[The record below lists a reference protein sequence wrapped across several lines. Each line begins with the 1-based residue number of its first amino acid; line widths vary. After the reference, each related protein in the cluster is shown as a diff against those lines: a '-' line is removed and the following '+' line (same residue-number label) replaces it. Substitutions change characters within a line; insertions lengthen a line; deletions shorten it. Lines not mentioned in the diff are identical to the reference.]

1 MKVNGKN
8 YKTIWME
15 GEKVKLIDQ
24 NLLPFRFE
32 IIELE
37 NWEVIWEAIV
47 NMNVRGAGA
56 IGVAAGYAMA
66 LAFIQSPQ
74 VGGEEYLWKARQDIE
89 QTRPTA
95 RDLFYATER
104 VMNAGIA
111 FGTAAAIEESQRIAF
126 ENEEEAKAIAI
137 YGESLMLDTCN
148 VLTHCNAGWLGF
160 VDWGS
165 ALAPIYLE
173 HRNGKKIFVYVDET
187 RPRLQGSRL
196 TAWELQNEGIPH
208 VIVADNAGAWLLSN
222 HKVDLL
228 IMGADRIALNG
239 DTANKIGTFEKAI
252 VAKNFGVPFYV
263 AAPLSTFDPS
273 CPDGSCISIEH
284 RPAEEITQM
293 EGLDENDHLRKIRI
307 SSPGSK
313 ALNPAFDVT
322 PSSYIHSLI
331 TSKGIIQPNNQSIRQ
346 LLLG

>member
-1 MKVNGKN
+1 
-8 YKTIWME
+8 ME

-37 NWEVIWEAIV
+37 NWEGICKAIV
-47 NMNVRGAGA
+47 NECKRSWSNRSCGC
-56 IGVAAGYAMA
+56 YAMA

-104 VMNAGIA
+104 VMNAGIG

-148 VLTHCNAGWLGF
+148 ALTHCNAGWLGF

-165 ALAPIYLE
+165 ALAPIYLA

-222 HKVDLL
+222 HKV
-228 IMGADRIALNG
+228 I
-239 DTANKIGTFEKAI
+239 
-252 VAKNFGVPFYV
+252 
-263 AAPLSTFDPS
+263 
-273 CPDGSCISIEH
+273 C
-284 RPAEEITQM
+284 
-293 EGLDENDHLRKIRI
+293 
-307 SSPGSK
+307 
-313 ALNPAFDVT
+313 
-322 PSSYIHSLI
+322 
-331 TSKGIIQPNNQSIRQ
+331 
-346 LLLG
+346 

>member
-37 NWEVIWEAIV
+37 NWEGICKAIV

-111 FGTAAAIEESQRIAF
+111 FGTAAAIEESQQIAF

-165 ALAPIYLE
+165 ALAPIYLA
-173 HRNGKKIFVYVDET
+173 HRKGKKIFVYVDET

-196 TAWELQNEGIPH
+196 TAWELQNEGIAH

-222 HKVDLL
+222 NRVDLF
-228 IMGADRIALNG
+228 ITGADRIALNG

-263 AAPLSTFDPS
+263 AAPLSTFDPA
-273 CPDGSCISIEH
+273 CPDGSCIPIEH
-284 RPAEEITQM
+284 RPLEEITEM
-293 EGLDENDHLRKIRI
+293 EGLDEKHHFIKIRI
-307 SSPGSK
+307 SSPGSE
-313 ALNPAFDVT
+313 ALNPAFDIT

-331 TSKGIIQPNNQSIRQ
+331 TSKGIIQPNNQAIRQ
-346 LLLG
+346 LLFG